1 MGGFMKLL
9 GTGNTKT
16 IKGEKKGYRT
26 YILHLAPGDM
36 SGHQVCPKASAGC
49 LAACLNTAGRAA
61 FTPSIIPA
69 RIRKTQW
76 FFADRQGFLATLHE
90 DIKAAIRE
98 CERKELI
105 PAIRLNGTSDLAWER
120 YDYTDK
126 NGVFHASIFAAFPSV
141 TFYDYTKRLGRKRPA
156 NYHLTFSRSETNELD
171 CRLALKEG
179 MNVAAVFTKGNVPA
193 EFLGRP
199 VINGEE
205 SDLRFLDASGSIV
218 GLVAKG
224 KAKADCS
231 GFVVR

>member
-1 MGGFMKLL
+1 MKLL
-9 GTGNTKT
+9 SIGNTKT
-16 IKGEKKGYRT
+16 VKGQSKGYMT
-26 YILHLAPGDM
+26 FILHLAPGDL
-36 SGHQVCPKASAGC
+36 SGHQVCPKASQGC

-90 DIKAAIRE
+90 DIKAAIRKAARE
-98 CERKELI
+98 GYT
-105 PAIRLNGTSDLAWER
+105 PVFRLNGTSDLAWER

-126 NGVFHASIFAAFPSV
+126 DGVFHASIFAAFPGQ

-171 CRLALKEG
+171 CRLALREG
-179 MNVAAVFTKGNVPA
+179 MNVAAVFVKGNVPA
-193 EFLGRP
+193 EYLGHS

-205 SDLRFLDASGSIV
+205 SDLRFLDAPGHII